1 MRVACT
7 GRATVPSE
15 RPSRARGP
23 HDDAIH
29 RSHVF
34 LRVTCSSVTARNTI
48 FNMLRNI
55 DQCVLQKKVRMML
68 QQAEAHVPALPLA
81 GRGRGMRIATRTRVH
96 MHRANDTSAHVL
108 HKAAALLLQIS
119 LLVAT
124 LVAREQRAADDGQR
138 VLRRE
143 RHACR
148 QSQPPPAAAQQP
160 RHRHRHRRALTSPA
174 SPNQRS
180 CRRQSHR
187 AAAADAAIVIMT
199 IPTGYDLLNGICTS
213 GVELLLTR
221 RTVILF
227 TLAHAHRLA
236 WPGWPAHAHRSA
248 LCKGLGQLE
257 VPGAEKA
264 RCDGAIQTARG

>member
-1 MRVACT
+1 MIFFTPPAMRIGCT

-23 HDDAIH
+23 RDDATD
-29 RSHVF
+29 RSQII
-34 LRVTCSSVTARNTI
+34 LRVTCSSVIACNTLS
-48 FNMLRNI
+48 NVLRNI
-55 DQCVLQKKVRMML
+55 NECVLKKKVRMML
-68 QQAEAHVPALPLA
+68 QQAEAHAPALPLA

-108 HKAAALLLQIS
+108 HKAAALLLQFS

-124 LVAREQRAADDGQR
+124 LVAREQRAADDGRR

-174 SPNQRS
+174 SPNHRR
-180 CRRQSHR
+180 CRRQSPR
-187 AAAADAAIVIMT
+187 AAAADAVNVIMT

-227 TLAHAHRLA
+227 TLAHAHCLA
-236 WPGWPAHAHRSA
+236 WPGWLAHAHN
-248 LCKGLGQLE
+248 QLE